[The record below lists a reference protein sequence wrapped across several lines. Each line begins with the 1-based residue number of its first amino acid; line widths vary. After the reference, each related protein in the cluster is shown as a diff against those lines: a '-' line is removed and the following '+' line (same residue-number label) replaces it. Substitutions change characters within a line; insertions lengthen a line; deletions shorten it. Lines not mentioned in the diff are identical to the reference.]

1 MITKK
6 SWITTKE
13 LANHDTKLY
22 FNLTGKVIDS
32 MDPKQLRITK
42 SIAKL
47 STKIV
52 RLEESVSRIDR
63 LIKEGIV

>member
-1 MITKK
+1 MITRK

-13 LANHDTKLY
+13 LVSHEPKLY
-22 FNLTGKVIDS
+22 FNLTGKAIES